1 MSLFSCFKW
10 DMVSIILYCFL
21 LVNFLQLEQMAS
33 ICSSDWLSK
42 DFPVLL
48 KKICHIIRNNVL
60 SIFLSMQLKKK
71 SIQIMNQAFTLMQIG
86 PVGIGMALL
95 SQYINYLMFDE
106 LNMKLCS
113 KLIFLRF
120 LQIQASIEGKGSLK
134 KIKK

>member
-1 MSLFSCFKW
+1 
-10 DMVSIILYCFL
+10 
-21 LVNFLQLEQMAS
+21 
-33 ICSSDWLSK
+33 
-42 DFPVLL
+42 
-48 KKICHIIRNNVL
+48 
-60 SIFLSMQLKKK
+60 
-71 SIQIMNQAFTLMQIG
+71 MNQAFTLMQIG

-134 KIKK
+134 K